1 MARGRMLNK
10 KISEDIQFNTMLPD
24 DTCRLM
30 ATWIIAH
37 LDYNGVFYAEPIV
50 VKSIVLPWRADVTI
64 EQVEHYLLL
73 MEQAGL
79 IVIFK
84 AKGQKWQWWRN
95 FKKNQTGLRPE
106 KEKTDYPDPALYIDI
121 PTDDKTIAE
130 TGQQDDDNYPDTNEE
145 GEGIQE
151 EPFRKNSGK
160 IPENIPPNRSLNES
174 ESESTPNGVGEKSPE
189 APPDSKPE
197 TLPDEKPD
205 GKKALMGT
213 FLTETRL
220 TMPRKKNTVGF
231 WWSSVGEI
239 YEMTNRDIDIGQ
251 RIIRQAV
258 KALKDK
264 QLTIGGPES
273 IIKTC
278 RALAAGQTIGD
289 RQNGHHKNTAT
300 NQTSISGLREKGSD
314 NPVKKRFNP
323 TTGETYWVDIRTN
336 QRVPAP
342 DSA

>member
-10 KISEDIQFNTMLPD
+10 KISENIQFNTMLPD

-37 LDYNGVFYAEPIV
+37 LDKNGVFYAEPIL
-50 VKSIVLPWRADVTI
+50 VKSMVLPWRADITVQ
-64 EQVEHYLLL
+64 QVEHYLMA

-79 IVIFK
+79 IVIFQ
-84 AKGQKWQWWRN
+84 AKGQRWQWWPG
-95 FKKNQTGLRPE
+95 FIANQVGLRQDRE
-106 KEKTDYPDPALYIDI
+106 TSDYPDPANFIDDLA
-121 PTDDKTIAE
+121 TAE
-130 TGQQDDDNYPDTNEE
+130 SAGPQDDRNGDGNVPIINEGN
-145 GEGIQE
+145 GEGLPE
-151 EPFRKNSGK
+151 ESRIEAGSL
-160 IPENIPPNRSLNES
+160 PEEIPPKRREGKVNLK
-174 ESESTPNGVGEKSPE
+174 ESTPNGVGEKSPE
-189 APPDSKPE
+189 TPPDSKPE

-231 WWSSVGEI
+231 WWSSICEI
-239 YEMTNRDIDIGQ
+239 YELAGRDVDVGQ
-251 RIIRQAV
+251 RLIRQAV

-278 RALAAGQTIGD
+278 RALAAGQTIGGN
-289 RQNGHHKNTAT
+289 NGHETHYKKPTVDLEAYRHLEAQ
-300 NQTSISGLREKGSD
+300 NQP
-314 NPVKKRFNP
+314 PVD
-323 TTGETYWVDIRTN
+323 TG
-336 QRVPAP
+336 
-342 DSA
+342 